1 MGYGHSCCFPESK
14 ESRLNNKFLISSS
27 FARYFSMNVDKHWS
41 VGDAVELVMHWSVG
55 DAGLTVETLLR
66 TCISLTKY

>member
-1 MGYGHSCCFPESK
+1 
-14 ESRLNNKFLISSS
+14 
-27 FARYFSMNVDKHWS
+27 MNVDKHWS